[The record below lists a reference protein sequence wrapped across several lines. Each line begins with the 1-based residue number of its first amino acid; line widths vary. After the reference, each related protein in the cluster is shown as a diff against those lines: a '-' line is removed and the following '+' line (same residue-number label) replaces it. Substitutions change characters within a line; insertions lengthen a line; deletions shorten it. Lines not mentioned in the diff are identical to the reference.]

1 MNNQKSKLIYVVNS
15 LSVGGVTE
23 LVKSTCN
30 KLSKDFNLTIVSLE
44 NDSSGLRKDNEIPVK
59 YFNIRPEFKYS
70 SYNYFQDMV
79 FGNTMKKNYQ
89 KVIDYLIEKKP
100 DIIHF
105 HTLPRFLKIGVL
117 VKQKTPCKLIFTDH
131 SVRIGS
137 SEYNPVIR
145 MILGIIFKQAYKHY
159 NLIFV
164 SKPVKDVAIKY
175 GFMAEGNKHVQIDNG
190 IDLTFYSTK
199 AREENKKVIFIYIA
213 RISPL
218 KGHEA
223 LINSWSKI
231 KSDSERELWLVGPNE
246 MGDKIQNLIDKTACN
261 NIKMLGSRNEI
272 KELLLAA
279 DIAVFP
285 SLKEGLPLSLLE
297 KMAMGLPV
305 IVSDIDELTT
315 VIEHEKNGLTY
326 ELGNDNDLTDK
337 MSILLNN
344 KEMRRV
350 LGGEARK
357 KVEENYSLL
366 SVIEKTKLFYK
377 SL

>member
-1 MNNQKSKLIYVVNS
+1 MKLRKKIVYVVNN
-15 LSVGGVTE
+15 LTTGGVTQII
-23 LVKSTCN
+23 KSTSITLC
-30 KLSKDFNLTIVSLE
+30 KYYDISIVSLSSK
-44 NDSSGLRKDNEIPVK
+44 DSVWPNSHPVKVK
-59 YFNIRPEFKYS
+59 YFDSNIIFEYS
-70 SYNYFQDMV
+70 LINYFQDIV
-79 FGNTMKKNYQ
+79 FGKVFRNNYKEVINFIISKNP
-89 KVIDYLIEKKP
+89 DYL
-100 DIIHF
+100 HF
-105 HTLPRFLKIGVL
+105 HTLPRFLKIGLL
-117 VKQKTPCKLIFTDH
+117 VKKKYDCQLVFTDH
-131 SVRIGS
+131 LVRIS
-137 SEYNPVIR
+137 PKEYTLLIR
-145 MILGIIFKQAYKHY
+145 TFLGIIYKQVYKHF

-175 GFMAEGNKHVQIDNG
+175 GFIAEGNKHVQIDNG

-213 RISPL
+213 RISPV

-344 KEMRRV
+344 KEMRRE

-366 SVIEKTKLFYK
+366 SVVEKTKLFYK

>member
-1 MNNQKSKLIYVVNS
+1 MNNQKPKLIYVVNS
-15 LSVGGVTE
+15 FSVGGVTE

-30 KLSKDFNLTIVSLE
+30 KLSKDFNLTIISLE
-44 NDSSGLRKDNEIPVK
+44 NDSSGLGNDNEIPVK
-59 YFNIRPEFKYS
+59 YFNISPEFKYS
-70 SYNYFQDMV
+70 LFNYFQDMV
-79 FGNTMKKNYQ
+79 IGNTIKKNYQ

-100 DIIHF
+100 EIIHF

-117 VKQKTPCKLIFTDH
+117 VKKKTPCKLIFTDH
-131 SVRIGS
+131 LVRIGPY
-137 SEYNPVIR
+137 EYNPVIR
-145 MILGIIFKQAYKHY
+145 MILGIIYKQAYKYY

-175 GFMAEGNKHVQIDNG
+175 GFIAKGKKHVQIDNG
-190 IDLTFYSTK
+190 IDITLYSTK
-199 AREENKKVIFIYIA
+199 PREENKKVIFIYIA
-213 RISPL
+213 RISPV

-231 KSDSERELWLVGPNE
+231 KSETDRELLLVGPNE
-246 MGDKIQNLIDKTACN
+246 MGEKIQNLIAKNKCN
-261 NIKMLGSRNEI
+261 NIKVLGSRSNI
-272 KELLLAA
+272 KELLSIA

-285 SLKEGLPLSLLE
+285 STKEGLPLSLLE

-305 IVSDIDELTT
+305 IVSNITELTS
-315 VIEHEKNGLTY
+315 VIEHEKEGLVY
-326 ELGNDNDLTDK
+326 ELGENKDLTAK

-344 KEMRRV
+344 KEMREE
-350 LGGEARK
+350 LGKQARK

-366 SVIEKTKLFYK
+366 SVIEKMKLFYQ